1 MNDYFRHAIYTK
13 KNPLVLYLQSDA
25 SDICDNIQFLLGP
38 LRQQLENRFSII
50 ELFCARIP
58 QHMANFVA

>member
-25 SDICDNIQFLLGP
+25 SDICDNIQFLLGAFETATGE
-38 LRQQLENRFSII
+38 Q
-50 ELFCARIP
+50 
-58 QHMANFVA
+58 V